1 MAVIR
6 LRVNGR
12 DHRVDVPPAEPLL
25 TVLRTELG
33 LTGAK
38 YGCGEGQCGACT
50 VLVDGQ
56 AVRSCVAPVGTMTG
70 KAITTVEGL
79 APSSTAMHRVQQ
91 AFAEQDAMQ
100 CGYCTTGMIMAAV
113 ALLARQ
119 PNPTEEQVVRG
130 MNGNICRCGSH
141 PRIVAAIR
149 AAASATPSAQ
159 QGPTNGPRPDPE
171 DTRRGTR

>member
-12 DHRVDVPPAEPLL
+12 EHQVDVPPAEPLL
-25 TVLRTELG
+25 TVLRTELD

-56 AVRSCVAPVGTMTG
+56 AVRSCVAPVGTLAG
-70 KAITTVEGL
+70 RAITTIEGL
-79 APSSTAMHRVQQ
+79 APSPALHRVQQ
-91 AFAEQDAMQ
+91 AFADQDAMQ
-100 CGYCTTGMIMAAV
+100 CGYCTAGMIISAA
-113 ALLARQ
+113 ALLDRQ
-119 PNPTEEQVVRG
+119 PDPSEEEIVRA

-149 AAASATPSAQ
+149 AAASSGRAT
-159 QGPTNGPRPDPE
+159 R
-171 DTRRGTR
+171 

>member
-12 DHRVDVPPAEPLL
+12 DHQVDVPPSESLL
-25 TVLRTELG
+25 SVLRTELD

-56 AVRSCVAPVGTMTG
+56 AVRSCVAAVSTVQG
-70 KAITTVEGL
+70 KAITTIEGL
-79 APSSTAMHRVQQ
+79 AAATGALHRVQQ

-100 CGYCTTGMIMAAV
+100 CGYCTAGMIMAAA
-113 ALLARQ
+113 ALLSRQ
-119 PNPTEEQVVRG
+119 SDPSEDQIVRA
-130 MNGNICRCGSH
+130 MNGNICRCGTH

-149 AAASATPSAQ
+149 AAASQNGRAT
-159 QGPTNGPRPDPE
+159 R
-171 DTRRGTR
+171 

>member
-12 DHRVDVPPAEPLL
+12 DHQVDVPPSESLL
-25 TVLRTELG
+25 TVLRTELD

-56 AVRSCVAPVGTMTG
+56 SVRSCVAAVSTVQG
-70 KAITTVEGL
+70 KSITTIEGL
-79 APSSTAMHRVQQ
+79 APSSGALHRIQQ

-100 CGYCTTGMIMAAV
+100 CGYCTAGMIMSAA
-113 ALLARQ
+113 ALLSRQ
-119 PNPTEEQVVRG
+119 SDPSEDQIVRA
-130 MNGNICRCGSH
+130 MNGNICRCGTH

-149 AAASATPSAQ
+149 AASQTGRAT
-159 QGPTNGPRPDPE
+159 R
-171 DTRRGTR
+171 